1 MKGIEDRA
9 SGEVVILFQ
18 IMEVGKIQEL
28 LNTTTKELT
37 EDLMEMSGSES
48 VPDDKG
54 MQTFKEVLETSD
66 IRQLG
71 KRTLII

>member
-1 MKGIEDRA
+1 MKDIEDRA

-18 IMEVGKIQEL
+18 DVEVGKIQEL

-48 VPDDKG
+48 VPDDKEG
-54 MQTFKEVLETSD
+54 DADLQSSARDK
-66 IRQLG
+66 
-71 KRTLII
+71 